1 MDAAVR
7 TGAGH
12 SEPRADADTAPAGA
26 AVARRAGGAAATG
39 FTPGRVGAGAGQWV
53 HAVATSLGPAEHDGE
68 AVEYELVDLETF
80 DLDLLNEPTKPS
92 VAGREYENAKTRVWS
107 EKIDSIDGFVF
118 VTPEYN
124 HSISGSLKNALDFVA
139 TEFNHKVA
147 GIVNYGA
154 DKGVR
159 AAEHLRHILANYKVA
174 VVRDQ
179 ASFSIFTD
187 VTDGAFTPTE
197 VSAAPFASMVDDLV
211 AWGGALKGV
220 REGSEAVTV

>member
-1 MDAAVR
+1 MLNIAIIPGTSRPQALNPQIVNWVEQQLASNGDVR
-7 TGAGH
+7 AEVVDFG
-12 SEPRADADTAPAGA
+12 SFDLPLLDEVIPAGA
-26 AVARRAGGAAATG
+26 KMYANDHTKAWGAK
-39 FTPGRVGAGAGQWV
+39 
-53 HAVATSLGPAEHDGE
+53 
-68 AVEYELVDLETF
+68 LEEF
-80 DLDLLNEPTKPS
+80 D
-92 VAGREYENAKTRVWS
+92 AF
-107 EKIDSIDGFVF
+107 IF

-159 AAEHLRHILANYKVA
+159 AAEHLRHILANYKLA

-187 VTDGAFTPTE
+187 VADGAFAPTE
-197 VSAAPFASMVDDLV
+197 VSAAPFASMVDDIV
-211 AWGGALKGV
+211 AWGEALKSV
-220 REGSEAVTV
+220 RESGAEEQAA

>member
-1 MDAAVR
+1 MLNIAIIPGTSRPQALNPQIVNWVEQQLASNGDVR
-7 TGAGH
+7 AEVVDFG
-12 SEPRADADTAPAGA
+12 SFDLPLLDEVIPAGA
-26 AVARRAGGAAATG
+26 KMYANDHTKAWGAK
-39 FTPGRVGAGAGQWV
+39 
-53 HAVATSLGPAEHDGE
+53 
-68 AVEYELVDLETF
+68 LEEF
-80 DLDLLNEPTKPS
+80 D
-92 VAGREYENAKTRVWS
+92 AF
-107 EKIDSIDGFVF
+107 IF

-159 AAEHLRHILANYKVA
+159 AAEHLRHILANYKLA

-187 VTDGAFTPTE
+187 VADGTFAPTE
-197 VSAAPFASMVDDLV
+197 VSTAPFASMVDDIV
-211 AWGGALKGV
+211 AWGEALKSV
-220 REGSEAVTV
+220 REAGVEEQAA

>member
-1 MDAAVR
+1 MLNIAIIPGTSRPQALNPQIVNWVEQQLASNGDVR
-7 TGAGH
+7 
-12 SEPRADADTAPAGA
+12 
-26 AVARRAGGAAATG
+26 
-39 FTPGRVGAGAGQWV
+39 
-53 HAVATSLGPAEHDGE
+53 AE
-68 AVEYELVDLETF
+68 VVDFGSF
-80 DLDLLNEPTKPS
+80 DLPLLDEVIPACAKMYANDHTK
-92 VAGREYENAKTRVWS
+92 AWGAKL
-107 EKIDSIDGFVF
+107 EEFDAFIF

-159 AAEHLRHILANYKVA
+159 AAEHLRHILANYKLA

-187 VTDGAFTPTE
+187 VADGTFAPTE
-197 VSAAPFASMVDDLV
+197 VSTAPFASMVDDIV
-211 AWGGALKGV
+211 AWGEALKSV
-220 REGSEAVTV
+220 REAGAEEQAA

>member
-1 MDAAVR
+1 MLNIAIIPGTSRPQALNPQIVNWVEQQLASTDDVR
-7 TGAGH
+7 AEVVDFG
-12 SEPRADADTAPAGA
+12 SFDLPLLDEVIPAGA
-26 AVARRAGGAAATG
+26 KMYANDHTKAWGAK
-39 FTPGRVGAGAGQWV
+39 
-53 HAVATSLGPAEHDGE
+53 
-68 AVEYELVDLETF
+68 LEEF
-80 DLDLLNEPTKPS
+80 D
-92 VAGREYENAKTRVWS
+92 AF
-107 EKIDSIDGFVF
+107 IF

-159 AAEHLRHILANYKVA
+159 AAEHLRHILANYKLA

-187 VTDGAFTPTE
+187 VADGTFAPTE
-197 VSAAPFASMVDDLV
+197 VSAAPFASMVDDIV
-211 AWGGALKGV
+211 AWGEALKSV
-220 REGSEAVTV
+220 REAGAEEQAA

>member
-1 MDAAVR
+1 MLNIAIIPGTSRPQALNPQIVSWVEQQLASNDDVR
-7 TGAGH
+7 AEVVDFG
-12 SEPRADADTAPAGA
+12 SFDLPLLDEVIPAGA
-26 AVARRAGGAAATG
+26 KMYANDHTKAWGAK
-39 FTPGRVGAGAGQWV
+39 
-53 HAVATSLGPAEHDGE
+53 
-68 AVEYELVDLETF
+68 LEEF
-80 DLDLLNEPTKPS
+80 D
-92 VAGREYENAKTRVWS
+92 AF
-107 EKIDSIDGFVF
+107 IF

-159 AAEHLRHILANYKVA
+159 AAEHLRHILANYKLA

-187 VTDGAFTPTE
+187 VADGTFAPTE
-197 VSAAPFASMVDDLV
+197 VSVAPFASMVDDIV
-211 AWGGALKGV
+211 AWGEALKSV
-220 REGSEAVTV
+220 REAGAEDQAA

>member
-1 MDAAVR
+1 MLNIAIIPGTSRPQALNPQIVAWAKDQLAGRDDVR
-7 TGAGH
+7 AEVVDFGDFNLPLLD
-12 SEPRADADTAPAGA
+12 EVVPAGA
-26 AVARRAGGAAATG
+26 KMYANDHTKAWGAK
-39 FTPGRVGAGAGQWV
+39 
-53 HAVATSLGPAEHDGE
+53 LDE
-68 AVEYELVDLETF
+68 F
-80 DLDLLNEPTKPS
+80 D
-92 VAGREYENAKTRVWS
+92 AF
-107 EKIDSIDGFVF
+107 IF

-147 GIVNYGA
+147 GIINYGA

-159 AAEHLRHILANYKVA
+159 AAEHLRHILANYKLA

-187 VTDGAFTPTE
+187 VAEGQFAPTE

-211 AWGGALKGV
+211 SWGEALKSA
-220 REGSEAVTV
+220 REGAADEQAA

>member
-1 MDAAVR
+1 MLNIAIIPGTSRPQALNPQIVNWVEQQLASTDDVR
-7 TGAGH
+7 AEVVDFG
-12 SEPRADADTAPAGA
+12 SFDLPLLDEVIPAGA
-26 AVARRAGGAAATG
+26 KMYANDHTKAWGAK
-39 FTPGRVGAGAGQWV
+39 
-53 HAVATSLGPAEHDGE
+53 
-68 AVEYELVDLETF
+68 LEEF
-80 DLDLLNEPTKPS
+80 D
-92 VAGREYENAKTRVWS
+92 AF
-107 EKIDSIDGFVF
+107 IF

-159 AAEHLRHILANYKVA
+159 AAEHLRHILANYKLA

-187 VTDGAFTPTE
+187 VADGQFAPTE
-197 VSAAPFASMVDDLV
+197 VSAAPFASMVDDIV
-211 AWGGALKGV
+211 AWGEALKSV
-220 REGSEAVTV
+220 REAGAEEQAA

>member
-1 MDAAVR
+1 MLPVVGAVVISGVGPVPAADVAGPPLTIDRQRRTFMLKVAIIPGTNRPQALNPQVVAWVKDQLDVR
-7 TGAGH
+7 DDVSAEVVH
-12 SEPRADADTAPAGA
+12 FADFDLPLLDEVIPAGA
-26 AVARRAGGAAATG
+26 QMYANAHTKAWAAK
-39 FTPGRVGAGAGQWV
+39 
-53 HAVATSLGPAEHDGE
+53 LDE
-68 AVEYELVDLETF
+68 F
-80 DLDLLNEPTKPS
+80 D
-92 VAGREYENAKTRVWS
+92 AF
-107 EKIDSIDGFVF
+107 IF

-139 TEFNHKVA
+139 AEFNHKVA

-187 VTDGAFTPTE
+187 VTDGTFTPTE
-197 VSAAPFASMVDDLV
+197 VSAAPFTSMVDDLV

-220 REGSEAVTV
+220 REDAASVAV

>member
-1 MDAAVR
+1 MLNIAIIPGTSRPQALNPQIVSWVEQQLASNDDVR
-7 TGAGH
+7 AEVVDFG
-12 SEPRADADTAPAGA
+12 SFDLPLLDEVVPAGA
-26 AVARRAGGAAATG
+26 KMYANDHTKAWGAK
-39 FTPGRVGAGAGQWV
+39 
-53 HAVATSLGPAEHDGE
+53 
-68 AVEYELVDLETF
+68 LEEF
-80 DLDLLNEPTKPS
+80 D
-92 VAGREYENAKTRVWS
+92 AF
-107 EKIDSIDGFVF
+107 IF

-159 AAEHLRHILANYKVA
+159 AAEHLRHILANYKLA

-187 VTDGAFTPTE
+187 VAEGTFAPTE
-197 VSAAPFASMVDDLV
+197 VSAAPFASMVDDIV
-211 AWGGALKGV
+211 AWGEALKSV
-220 REGSEAVTV
+220 REAGAEEQAA

>member
-1 MDAAVR
+1 GRDAVTAEVVDF
-7 TGAGH
+7 GAFDLPLLD
-12 SEPRADADTAPAGA
+12 EVIPAGA
-26 AVARRAGGAAATG
+26 KR
-39 FTPGRVGAGAGQWV
+39 
-53 HAVATSLGPAEHDGE
+53 
-68 AVEYELVDLETF
+68 
-80 DLDLLNEPTKPS
+80 
-92 VAGREYENAKTRVWS
+92 YENAPTKAWGAKLD
-107 EKIDSIDGFVF
+107 EFDAFIF

-124 HSISGSLKNALDFVA
+124 HSISGSMKNALDFVA

-187 VTDGAFTPTE
+187 VADGTFAPTE

-211 AWGGALKGV
+211 AWGGALK
-220 REGSEAVTV
+220 

>member
-1 MDAAVR
+1 MLNIAIIPGTSRPQALNPQIVSWVEQQLASNDDVR
-7 TGAGH
+7 AEVVDFG
-12 SEPRADADTAPAGA
+12 SFDLPLLDEVIPAGA
-26 AVARRAGGAAATG
+26 KMYANDHTKAWGAK
-39 FTPGRVGAGAGQWV
+39 
-53 HAVATSLGPAEHDGE
+53 
-68 AVEYELVDLETF
+68 LEEF
-80 DLDLLNEPTKPS
+80 D
-92 VAGREYENAKTRVWS
+92 AF
-107 EKIDSIDGFVF
+107 IF

-159 AAEHLRHILANYKVA
+159 AAEHLRHILANYKLA

-187 VTDGAFTPTE
+187 VADGTFAPTE
-197 VSAAPFASMVDDLV
+197 ISAAPFASMVDDIV
-211 AWGGALKGV
+211 AWGEALKSV
-220 REGSEAVTV
+220 REAGAEEQAA

>member
-1 MDAAVR
+1 MLNIAIIPGTSRPQALNPQIVSWVEQQLASNDDVR
-7 TGAGH
+7 AEVVDFG
-12 SEPRADADTAPAGA
+12 SFDLPLLDEVIPAGA
-26 AVARRAGGAAATG
+26 KMYANDHTKAWGAK
-39 FTPGRVGAGAGQWV
+39 
-53 HAVATSLGPAEHDGE
+53 
-68 AVEYELVDLETF
+68 LEEF
-80 DLDLLNEPTKPS
+80 D
-92 VAGREYENAKTRVWS
+92 AF
-107 EKIDSIDGFVF
+107 IF

-159 AAEHLRHILANYKVA
+159 AAEHLRHILANYKLA

-187 VTDGAFTPTE
+187 VADGTFAPTE
-197 VSAAPFASMVDDLV
+197 VSAAPFASMVDDIV
-211 AWGGALKGV
+211 AWGEALKSV
-220 REGSEAVTV
+220 REAGAEEQAA

>member
-1 MDAAVR
+1 MLNIAIIPGTSRPQALNPQIVAWVNEQLAANDDI
-7 TGAGH
+7 
-12 SEPRADADTAPAGA
+12 RAEVVDFGDFDLPLLDEVIPAGA
-26 AVARRAGGAAATG
+26 NMYQNAHTKAWGAK
-39 FTPGRVGAGAGQWV
+39 
-53 HAVATSLGPAEHDGE
+53 LGE
-68 AVEYELVDLETF
+68 F
-80 DLDLLNEPTKPS
+80 D
-92 VAGREYENAKTRVWS
+92 AF
-107 EKIDSIDGFVF
+107 IF

-159 AAEHLRHILANYKVA
+159 AAEHLRHILANYKLA

-187 VTDGAFTPTE
+187 VADGQFAPTE
-197 VSAAPFASMVDDLV
+197 VSAAPFASMVDDIV
-211 AWGGALKGV
+211 AWGEALKSV
-220 REGSEAVTV
+220 RENADSDEQAA

>member
-1 MDAAVR
+1 MLNIAIIPGTSRPQALNPQIVNWVEQQLASNDDVR
-7 TGAGH
+7 AEVVDFG
-12 SEPRADADTAPAGA
+12 SFDLPLLDEVVPAGA
-26 AVARRAGGAAATG
+26 KMYANDHTKAWGAK
-39 FTPGRVGAGAGQWV
+39 
-53 HAVATSLGPAEHDGE
+53 
-68 AVEYELVDLETF
+68 LEQF
-80 DLDLLNEPTKPS
+80 D
-92 VAGREYENAKTRVWS
+92 AF
-107 EKIDSIDGFVF
+107 IF

-159 AAEHLRHILANYKVA
+159 AAEHLRHILANYKLA

-187 VTDGAFTPTE
+187 VADGTFAPTE
-197 VSAAPFASMVDDLV
+197 VSAAPFASMVDDIV
-211 AWGGALKGV
+211 AWGEALKSV
-220 REGSEAVTV
+220 RESGAEEQAA

>member
-1 MDAAVR
+1 MLNIAIIPGTSRPQALNPQIVNWVEQQLASNGDVR
-7 TGAGH
+7 AEVVDFG
-12 SEPRADADTAPAGA
+12 SFDLPLLDEVIPAGA
-26 AVARRAGGAAATG
+26 KMYANDHTKAWGAK
-39 FTPGRVGAGAGQWV
+39 
-53 HAVATSLGPAEHDGE
+53 LE
-68 AVEYELVDLETF
+68 ELDAF
-80 DLDLLNEPTKPS
+80 
-92 VAGREYENAKTRVWS
+92 
-107 EKIDSIDGFVF
+107 IF

-159 AAEHLRHILANYKVA
+159 AAEHLRHILANYKLA

-187 VTDGAFTPTE
+187 VADGTFAPTE
-197 VSAAPFASMVDDLV
+197 VSTAPFASMVDDIV
-211 AWGGALKGV
+211 AWGEALKSV
-220 REGSEAVTV
+220 REAGAEEQAA

>member
-1 MDAAVR
+1 MLNIAIIPGTSRPQALNPQIVNWVEQQLASNDDVR
-7 TGAGH
+7 AEVVDFG
-12 SEPRADADTAPAGA
+12 SFDLPLLDEVVPAGA
-26 AVARRAGGAAATG
+26 KMYAKDHTKAWGAK
-39 FTPGRVGAGAGQWV
+39 
-53 HAVATSLGPAEHDGE
+53 
-68 AVEYELVDLETF
+68 LEEF
-80 DLDLLNEPTKPS
+80 D
-92 VAGREYENAKTRVWS
+92 AF
-107 EKIDSIDGFVF
+107 IF

-159 AAEHLRHILANYKVA
+159 AAEHLRHILANYKLA

-187 VTDGAFTPTE
+187 VADGTFAPTE
-197 VSAAPFASMVDDLV
+197 VSAAPFASMVDDIV
-211 AWGGALKGV
+211 AWGEALKSV
-220 REGSEAVTV
+220 REAGAEEQAA

>member
-1 MDAAVR
+1 MLNIAIIPGTSRPQALNPQIVNWVEQQLAANDDVR
-7 TGAGH
+7 AEVVDFGTFDLPLLD
-12 SEPRADADTAPAGA
+12 EIIPAGA
-26 AVARRAGGAAATG
+26 KMYANDHTKAWGAK
-39 FTPGRVGAGAGQWV
+39 
-53 HAVATSLGPAEHDGE
+53 
-68 AVEYELVDLETF
+68 LEEF
-80 DLDLLNEPTKPS
+80 D
-92 VAGREYENAKTRVWS
+92 AF
-107 EKIDSIDGFVF
+107 IF

-159 AAEHLRHILANYKVA
+159 AAEHLRHILANYKLA

-187 VTDGAFTPTE
+187 VADGTFTPTE
-197 VSAAPFASMVDDLV
+197 VSAAPFASMVDDIV
-211 AWGGALKGV
+211 AWGEALKSV
-220 REGSEAVTV
+220 REARAEEQAA

>member
-1 MDAAVR
+1 MLNIAIIPGTSRPQALNPQIVNWVEQQLASNDDVR
-7 TGAGH
+7 AEVVDFG
-12 SEPRADADTAPAGA
+12 SFDLPLLDEVIPAGA
-26 AVARRAGGAAATG
+26 KMYANDHTKAWG
-39 FTPGRVGAGAGQWV
+39 
-53 HAVATSLGPAEHDGE
+53 SK
-68 AVEYELVDLETF
+68 LEEF
-80 DLDLLNEPTKPS
+80 D
-92 VAGREYENAKTRVWS
+92 AF
-107 EKIDSIDGFVF
+107 IF

-159 AAEHLRHILANYKVA
+159 AAEHLRHILANYKLA

-187 VTDGAFTPTE
+187 VADGTFAPTE
-197 VSAAPFASMVDDLV
+197 VSAAPFASMVGDIV
-211 AWGGALKGV
+211 AWGEALKSV
-220 REGSEAVTV
+220 REAGAEEQAA

>member
-1 MDAAVR
+1 MLNIAIIPGTSRPQALNPQIVNWVEQQLVSNDDVR
-7 TGAGH
+7 AEVVDFG
-12 SEPRADADTAPAGA
+12 SFDLPLLDEVVPAGA
-26 AVARRAGGAAATG
+26 KMYANDHTKAWGAK
-39 FTPGRVGAGAGQWV
+39 
-53 HAVATSLGPAEHDGE
+53 
-68 AVEYELVDLETF
+68 LEEF
-80 DLDLLNEPTKPS
+80 D
-92 VAGREYENAKTRVWS
+92 AF
-107 EKIDSIDGFVF
+107 IF

-159 AAEHLRHILANYKVA
+159 AAEHLRHILANYKLA

-187 VTDGAFTPTE
+187 VADGTFAPTE
-197 VSAAPFASMVDDLV
+197 VSAAPFASMVDDIV
-211 AWGGALKGV
+211 AWGEALKSV
-220 REGSEAVTV
+220 RESDAEEQAA

>member
-1 MDAAVR
+1 MLNIAIIPGTSRPQALNPQIVSWVEQQLAANDDVR
-7 TGAGH
+7 AEVVDFG
-12 SEPRADADTAPAGA
+12 SFDLPLLDEVVPAGA
-26 AVARRAGGAAATG
+26 KMYANDHTKAWGAK
-39 FTPGRVGAGAGQWV
+39 
-53 HAVATSLGPAEHDGE
+53 
-68 AVEYELVDLETF
+68 LEEF
-80 DLDLLNEPTKPS
+80 D
-92 VAGREYENAKTRVWS
+92 AF
-107 EKIDSIDGFVF
+107 IF

-159 AAEHLRHILANYKVA
+159 AAEHLRHILANYKLA

-187 VTDGAFTPTE
+187 VADGNFAPTE
-197 VSAAPFASMVDDLV
+197 VSAAPFASMVGDIV
-211 AWGGALKGV
+211 AWGEALKSV
-220 REGSEAVTV
+220 REAGAEEQAA

>member
-1 MDAAVR
+1 MLNIAIIPGTSRPQALNPQIVNWVEQQLASNDDVR
-7 TGAGH
+7 AEVVDFG
-12 SEPRADADTAPAGA
+12 SFDLPLLDEVVPAGA
-26 AVARRAGGAAATG
+26 KMYANDHTKAWGAK
-39 FTPGRVGAGAGQWV
+39 
-53 HAVATSLGPAEHDGE
+53 
-68 AVEYELVDLETF
+68 LEEF
-80 DLDLLNEPTKPS
+80 D
-92 VAGREYENAKTRVWS
+92 AF
-107 EKIDSIDGFVF
+107 IF

-159 AAEHLRHILANYKVA
+159 AAEHLRHILANYKLA

-187 VTDGAFTPTE
+187 VADGTFAPTE
-197 VSAAPFASMVDDLV
+197 VSAAPFASMVDDII
-211 AWGGALKGV
+211 AWGEALKSV
-220 REGSEAVTV
+220 RESGAEEQAA